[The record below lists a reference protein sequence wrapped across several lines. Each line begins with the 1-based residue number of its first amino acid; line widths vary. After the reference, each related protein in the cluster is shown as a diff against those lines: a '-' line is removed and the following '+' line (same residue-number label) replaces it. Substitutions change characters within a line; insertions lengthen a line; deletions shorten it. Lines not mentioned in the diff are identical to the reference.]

1 MKLILMIALIKIV
14 ENIHEV
20 WAVGGLLKDGYIG
33 KKTVRKYLSP
43 LLEQGRIAMTVPEKP
58 NSRNQKYITIK

>member
-33 KKTVRKYLSP
+33 KKTVRK
-43 LLEQGRIAMTVPEKP
+43 
-58 NSRNQKYITIK
+58 